1 MAIDRSK
8 FLPRFMDE
16 AKEHCSRLSDGL
28 LMLENSPDDKDVLNG
43 LFRAAHTIKG
53 SARMMK
59 LVGISE
65 LAHWMEELLDSA
77 RSGRARLATG
87 SFGLLLRS
95 VDALNLM
102 LAETGAGNESPDVP
116 ADLCEALRK
125 EAMSVNLQTGQTP
138 SSRDSMN
145 GKGSEDVSQIHTADM
160 EKNIERNFDAYAG
173 KQPAGHS
180 TQASTRNEYLRVNSS
195 KLDDLIRLMGE
206 IISDHNR
213 FRMDVQAMHEAFR
226 KASGFSGEAFALLD
240 AVKSDV
246 AYPAQ
251 VAENCE
257 AAQTGLRQAIQK
269 IIDSVEMQDHL
280 IGELQDATLKLRMLP
295 LSTFFEPLRRTVRD
309 LAMESGK
316 DVDFVVNGGD
326 TELDRKI
333 AERIGDSLMH
343 MIRNALDHGIESP
356 SERIATGKPSKGT
369 IALTAFYDGGGVTM
383 VLQDDGRGL
392 DHDRIRA
399 KALSRRLY
407 DAETLARMSRAEINN
422 LVFLPGFS
430 TSPII
435 TDISGRGVGMDVVRQ
450 NIVNE
455 LKGSIN
461 IDTRHGKGT
470 SIFLHLPLNLAVFPL
485 FLMRA
490 ADMTVALPA
499 TAIVE
504 MHTVT
509 KDDIISIV
517 GKKAIRLREQIVPV
531 ESLSAVLKLD
541 GDNTSE
547 KENALVVVRDG
558 ENKLG
563 LLVDEIIGR
572 EEMVVKPLPDHLK
585 NLRIV
590 TGGTIGMGDSIV
602 NVLHVPEII
611 RLASESTAV
620 LKISPE
626 AKGTLILVV
635 DDSINTREIA
645 KSILEAHGYA
655 VETAEDGQE
664 AFEKTRDTFYDLIIT
679 DVEMPRLD
687 GFSLTERLRADQR
700 YLSVPIIIVTSLE
713 KEADRKRGIL
723 AGADAYIVKQAFDQ
737 SNLLDTI
744 RNLIGD

>member
-8 FLPRFMDE
+8 FLVRFMDE

-59 LVGISE
+59 LAGISE

-77 RSGRARLATG
+77 RSGRARLSTG
-87 SFGLLLRS
+87 SFGLLLGS

-102 LAETGAGNESPDVP
+102 LAEAGAGNESPDAPV
-116 ADLCEALRK
+116 DLCEALRK
-125 EAMSVNLQTGQTP
+125 EAMSVNLQTGQAPP
-138 SSRDSMN
+138 SRNSMN
-145 GKGSEDVSQIHTADM
+145 GKVSEDVSQVQAADT
-160 EKNIERNFDAYAG
+160 EKNFDANAG

-180 TQASTRNEYLRVNSS
+180 TLTSTRNEYLRVNSS

-226 KASGFSGEAFALLD
+226 KASGFSGEVFAFLD
-240 AVKSDV
+240 AVKPDMADS
-246 AYPAQ
+246 AQ

-257 AAQTGLRQAIQK
+257 AAQASLRQTIQNV
-269 IIDSVEMQDHL
+269 IDRVEMQDHL

-356 SERIATGKPSKGT
+356 SERIATGKPSKGI

-392 DHDRIRA
+392 DQDRIRA
-399 KALSRRLY
+399 KALARRLY
-407 DAETLARMSRAEINN
+407 DAETLARMSRAEIHN

-461 IDTRHGKGT
+461 IETRQGMGT

-517 GKKAIRLREQIVPV
+517 GKQAIRLREQIVPV

-547 KENALVVVRDG
+547 KENALVVVKDG

-563 LLVDEIIGR
+563 LLVDEILGR

-620 LKISPE
+620 LKVSPE

-700 YLSVPIIIVTSLE
+700 YLGVPIIIVTSLE
-713 KEADRKRGIL
+713 KDADRKRGIL